1 MRGIVLIGVV
11 TLLAG
16 CATQRNL
23 YAWGGYEDLIYVS
36 YSAPGK
42 LSPEDQIKQLEQD
55 SQKAQATGARMP
67 PGWHAHLGSLYA
79 QSGNL
84 EEARRELLKEK
95 DQFPESA
102 VFVDHLLSNLNK
114 P

>member
-1 MRGIVLIGVV
+1 MRGIVLIGVA
-11 TLLAG
+11 TLLTG
-16 CATQRNL
+16 CATQKNL

-36 YSAPGK
+36 YSAPDK
-42 LSPEDQIKQLEQD
+42 LSPEDQIEKLEQD
-55 SQKAQATGARMP
+55 SQKAQATGALMP

-79 QSGNL
+79 QSGHP

-95 DQFPESA
+95 AQFPESDI
-102 VFVDHLLSNLNK
+102 FVDHLLSNLNK